1 MDIISRIYKIMLYQ
15 LLERSEQFITER
27 LTRNQ
32 SLELKRYI
40 LVYSEDVN
48 EFHNTVR
55 RLKKADKGLKEITK
69 VMINRPN
76 VVKREDVEMLPCS
89 DRDKVSLMKG

>member
-1 MDIISRIYKIMLYQ
+1 MFLGFIKTMLYQ
-15 LLERSEQFITER
+15 LLERSEQFIAER

-76 VVKREDVEMLPCS
+76 IVKREEIEMLPCS

>member
-1 MDIISRIYKIMLYQ
+1 MDIVCRIYKIMLYQ

-27 LTRNQ
+27 LNRNHN
-32 SLELKRYI
+32 LELKKYI

-76 VVKREDVEMLPCS
+76 IIRKEDMEMLPCS
-89 DRDKVSLMKG
+89 DKDKVTLMKG

>member
-1 MDIISRIYKIMLYQ
+1 MLYQ
-15 LLERSEQFITER
+15 LLERSEQFISER
-27 LTRNQ
+27 LSRNQ
-32 SLELKRYI
+32 SLELKQYI

-55 RLKKADKGLKEITK
+55 RLKKADKGLREITK

-76 VVKREDVEMLPCS
+76 IVKREEVEMLPCS
-89 DRDKVSLMKG
+89 DKDKVALMKG

>member
-1 MDIISRIYKIMLYQ
+1 MLYQ
-15 LLERSEQFITER
+15 LLERSEQFINER
-27 LTRNQ
+27 QNRNH

-55 RLKKADKGLKEITK
+55 RLKKADKGLREITK

-76 VVKREDVEMLPCS
+76 IVKREEIEMLPCS
-89 DRDKVSLMKG
+89 DKDKVALMKG